1 MAGTGSQ
8 STSTV
13 DTPLSNPTILPS
25 RSTTRENEQTPNG
38 DATHTG
44 TWFAIQATEAS
55 VLATQASNITNL
67 DDICTGQD
75 ATELAAGTVLYG
87 NFTSIDLTSGAV
99 IAYNI

>member
-1 MAGTGSQ
+1 MAGSVSEYRGLGLNGGAYIN
-8 STSTV
+8 
-13 DTPLSNPTILPS
+13 DT
-25 RSTTRENEQTPNG
+25 
-38 DATHTG
+38 ATHTG
-44 TWFAIQATEAS
+44 NWFAIQATETT

-75 ATELAAGTVLYG
+75 ATELAANTVLYG

>member
-1 MAGTGSQ
+1 MN
-8 STSTV
+8 
-13 DTPLSNPTILPS
+13 DT
-25 RSTTRENEQTPNG
+25 E
-38 DATHTG
+38 THTG
-44 TWFAIQATEAS
+44 NWFAIQATETT

-67 DDICTGQD
+67 DDICTGED